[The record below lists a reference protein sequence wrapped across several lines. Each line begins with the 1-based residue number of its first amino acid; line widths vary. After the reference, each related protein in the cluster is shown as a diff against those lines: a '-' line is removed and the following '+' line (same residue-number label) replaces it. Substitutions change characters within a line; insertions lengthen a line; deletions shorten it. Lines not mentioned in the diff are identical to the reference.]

1 MAENL
6 NLIIVDD
13 DPIVCSS
20 LKAIVELTTRQD
32 PEGEM
37 QVIAL
42 GHDGGEAVR
51 LYRKLRPDLIVL
63 DIRMEPVGGIEAC
76 QEIMTLDPEAKV
88 LFLTTFPDEEYIVEA
103 LRLGAKGY
111 LMKSSAESIV
121 PALRAIAQGQ
131 RVFGNEI
138 VAKMVVGKNQQPDS
152 QDLEEAKAHSIFREL
167 TPTEWELVRLV
178 AEAKNNK
185 EIAAALHFSEGTV
198 RNYLSTILTKLDMR
212 DRTQLAVSY
221 YKEGFA

>member
-1 MAENL
+1 MPEKL
-6 NLIIVDD
+6 SLIIVDD

-20 LKAIVELTTRQD
+20 LKAIVELTTQKD

-37 QVIAL
+37 QVMAL
-42 GHDGGEAVR
+42 GHDGQEAVK
-51 LYRKLRPDLIVL
+51 LYQELRPDLLVL

-76 QEIMTLDPEAKV
+76 RQIMAFDPEAKV

-121 PALRAIAQGQ
+121 PALRAVAQGQ

-138 VAKMVVGKNQQPDS
+138 VAKMVMSASRQPDS
-152 QDLEEAKAHSIFREL
+152 PDLAEARARSIFREL
-167 TPTEWELVRLV
+167 TPTEWQLVQLV
-178 AEAKNNK
+178 AQAKNNK
-185 EIAAALHFSEGTV
+185 EIASSLHFSEGTV
-198 RNYLSTILTKLDMR
+198 RNYLSTILNKLDMR